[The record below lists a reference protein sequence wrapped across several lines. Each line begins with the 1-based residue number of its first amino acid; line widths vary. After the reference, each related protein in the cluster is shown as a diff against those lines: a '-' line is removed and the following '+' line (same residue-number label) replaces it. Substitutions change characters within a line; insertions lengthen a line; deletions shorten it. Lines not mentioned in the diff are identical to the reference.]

1 MGYEP
6 RALGRFELAAA
17 WRLTVSFGCVGLAA
31 WLFARGRF
39 WVTPAVLLA
48 VAIAQAIALGRL
60 VRQGHA
66 RVAAALAGWRS
77 HELSDLETGRLADA
91 AFPGLAAA
99 LDGVTRQLRG
109 DRAHAEEE
117 LRMLQA
123 IVGHAPVALV
133 ILDGTRLEVVN
144 HAARR
149 LLGPA
154 VGSLADLAGFGGTL
168 ARDIV
173 DTPAGERRVTRIV
186 SEGVARRLLITAGTL
201 QVRGAVR
208 RLIAL
213 ESIETEL
220 ETRTLEAWVDMARV
234 LAHEIMSS
242 LTPVASLSAT
252 AAQLLGDLEARV
264 VAGAPDALDAP
275 ARELLGEA
283 RLATET
289 AARRSERLMAFVRRY
304 RELAQ
309 LPAAQ
314 PAPLDAVELVNGVA
328 ALLGGE
334 VRAAGAALIV
344 EAPSSALPLRGDRDL
359 LEHALI
365 NLVRNAAD
373 AVRDRAGGCVWLIV
387 RVTIDDRIA
396 IEVADNGPGVA
407 AAMTDKIF
415 VPLFT
420 TKQGGSGIGL
430 TVAQHVAHAHHGSIR
445 LAERAGGGAVFSLVL

>member
-1 MGYEP
+1 MGYES

-17 WRLTVSFGCVGLAA
+17 WRLTVSFGCVALAA
-31 WLFARGRF
+31 WLFGRGRF
-39 WVTPAVLLA
+39 WVTAAVLVTVA
-48 VAIAQAIALGRL
+48 VWQAIALARM
-60 VRQGHA
+60 VRRSHA
-66 RVAAALAGWRS
+66 RIAAALAGWRS
-77 HELSDLETGRLADA
+77 HELSDRGGGDLADT
-91 AFPGLAAA
+91 AFPALAAA

-109 DRAHAEEE
+109 DRARAEEE

-133 ILDGTRLEVVN
+133 ILDGSRLEVVN

-149 LLGPA
+149 MFGPA
-154 VGSLADLAGFGGTL
+154 VASLADLAGFGGTL
-168 ARDIV
+168 VRDV
-173 DTPAGERRVTRIV
+173 AETPAGERRVARIV
-186 SEGVARRLLITAGTL
+186 IEGVARRLLITAGTL

-208 RLIAL
+208 RLIAV

-252 AAQLLGDLEARV
+252 AAQQLGDLEVRV
-264 VAGAPDALDAP
+264 AATGSLDEP

-283 RLATET
+283 RIATDT
-289 AARRSERLMAFVRRY
+289 AARRSERLMTFVRRY

-314 PAPLDAVELVNGVA
+314 PAPVDAVELVTGVA

-334 VRAAGAALIV
+334 LVAAGAALIV
-344 EAPSSALPLRGDRDL
+344 DAPASALALRGDRGL

-373 AVRDRAGGCVWLIV
+373 AVRERAGGCVWLIV

-396 IEVADNGPGVA
+396 IEVADNGPGVP

-415 VPLFT
+415 VPFFT
-420 TKQGGSGIGL
+420 TKRGGSGIGL
-430 TVAQHVAHAHHGSIR
+430 AVAQHVAHAHHGSLR